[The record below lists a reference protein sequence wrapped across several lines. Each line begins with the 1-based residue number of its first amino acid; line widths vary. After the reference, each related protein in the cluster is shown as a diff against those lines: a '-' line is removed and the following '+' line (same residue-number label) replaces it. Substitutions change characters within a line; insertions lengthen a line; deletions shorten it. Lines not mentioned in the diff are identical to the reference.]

1 MSPSRR
7 RRILYLFA
15 VASTI
20 FQIHSSVKQFE
31 NKKAAPSFD
40 LFFDWGS
47 HRQQLDSSNPAT
59 TIHSHEYFYVN
70 SSIVEPLHKHPHAGA
85 VDMFGRYGYVHDPT
99 ILLHH
104 QQKPLTELQ
113 LLLDEEKTDLCA
125 PIGYGPEGGKDLA
138 RQFFHD
144 HVQVAS
150 PLSEEEAKTIKVFC
164 AIYTHAGNRNQI
176 AAIRQTWGKRCD
188 GFMAAS
194 TETNHDTAT
203 VHIPHQGPYQGQYKG
218 IWQKEVRSMVAY
230 FHDNFIEDYDYLF
243 LSGDDTYVIMEN
255 LKVFLLE
262 KSKEIEVE
270 SPYFYTGARTHG
282 IWAKNKKGYD
292 PTFFYMGGGAGYVL
306 SRNTV
311 RSIVQNVFPHC
322 LADTVGSAEDVY
334 MAHCL
339 RNLLNITGLDSRDD
353 QERDRFIQYDPL
365 RRAALP
371 NSADRTFMRFVR
383 LQNTWLAEHHNW
395 TAKYGIQSIAPSV
408 ISFHMIQP
416 AVKMRRYD
424 HLLYGAKDETYEKLD
439 CG

>member
-1 MSPSRR
+1 M
-7 RRILYLFA
+7 
-15 VASTI
+15 
-20 FQIHSSVKQFE
+20 HSSVKQFE
-31 NKKAAPSFD
+31 NELPLLETKTD
-40 LFFDWGS
+40 LFFDWDSHLRLLDSPSIPARTPS
-47 HRQQLDSSNPAT
+47 HRT
-59 TIHSHEYFYVN
+59 YGN
-70 SSIVEPLHKHPHAGA
+70 SSLVEPLHKYPHVGA
-85 VDMFGRYGYVHDPT
+85 VDEFGQFEYVHDPT

-104 QQKPLTELQ
+104 QQQQ
-113 LLLDEEKTDLCA
+113 LAEKIQLLDEEKTDLCA

-150 PLSEEEAKTIKVFC
+150 PLSEKEAKTIKVFC
-164 AIYTHAGNRNQI
+164 AIYTHARNRDQT

-218 IWQKEVRSMVAY
+218 IWQKVRSMVAY

-262 KSKEIEVE
+262 KSKEIEVG
-270 SPYFYTGARTHG
+270 SPYFYTGARTHP
-282 IWAKNKKGYD
+282 IWTKNKKGYD

-311 RSIVQNVFPHC
+311 RSIVQNVFPKCH
-322 LADTVGSAEDVY
+322 ADTVGSAEDVY
-334 MAHCL
+334 MARCL
-339 RNLLNITGLDSRDD
+339 RNMLNVTGLDSRDD

-365 RRAALP
+365 RRVALP
-371 NSADRTFMRFVR
+371 NPSDRHFMRYVR
-383 LQNTWLAEHHNW
+383 LQNTWLAERHNW

-424 HLLYGAKDETYEKLD
+424 RLLYGAKDETYEKLD